1 MLCAHM
7 GPTIELPDGG
17 GLLSVAYNDNH
28 VVPLLDTHTHARP
41 RFGALLGMLPN
52 EQTHQVS
59 VC

>member
-1 MLCAHM
+1 M